1 MESLWLR
8 SSWDSVEIKM
18 RSGYAPYFFIFYLY
32 IFLISWYTIKLT
44 YYDVRREEKH
54 GQVQISQPV

>member
-1 MESLWLR
+1 M
-8 SSWDSVEIKM
+8 IKM